1 MTPRR
6 GRPDC
11 RWPARESATRV
22 REAVESHGCYSLVS
36 APAGH
41 SAVVTNGDGDRPRR
55 NQALAL
61 WDRWGAG
68 DQVEGPGRAPAP
80 GNFTGV
86 SPWPVV
92 AKVVGCSCR
101 PDPSDHLV
109 GGGGKGARHYVDTH
123 PVAKISL
130 ARRCATIAVAALA
143 AAGLLTV
150 AGAAGAQPQ
159 PTISQVQAKLK
170 KLTLKEDWLIQ
181 RYDQAT
187 QDLASARQRLKLV
200 NREVAKDEAAAQA
213 MQDEIAQIASN
224 VYMNGAMSSV
234 AALLTSGDPE
244 TLLSQSAILTHLSTD
259 QYQQLQQVITT
270 DRQLVGARLMAKR
283 TEQGVQKLQKQLGSQ
298 RASLKKLI
306 TQQKALL
313 ASLTPKQQQQ
323 QLGGGGTTTTK
334 TTGGSGG
341 GQYTGPTGTQAQKA
355 VAFAYGALGCP
366 YVYGGTGPCSAGYDC
381 SGLTSSAWASA
392 GVSIPRTSYG
402 QATLPAVSTSALQ
415 PGDILEFAGD
425 SHVGIYVGGG
435 MLIDAPQPGMN
446 VEKVSL
452 SSSWYAGNLD
462 GAVRP

>member
-1 MTPRR
+1 MP
-6 GRPDC
+6 PL
-11 RWPARESATRV
+11 RE
-22 REAVESHGCYSLVS
+22 
-36 APAGH
+36 
-41 SAVVTNGDGDRPRR
+41 
-55 NQALAL
+55 
-61 WDRWGAG
+61 
-68 DQVEGPGRAPAP
+68 
-80 GNFTGV
+80 NFTGA
-86 SPWPVV
+86 SPWAVV

-109 GGGGKGARHYVDTH
+109 GGGGKGARHYVDMH
-123 PVAKISL
+123 PVAKLSL

-150 AGAAGAQPQ
+150 AGSAGAQPQ
-159 PTISQVQAKLK
+159 PTVSQVQAKLK

-200 NREVAKDEAAAQA
+200 DREVAKDEAAATA
-213 MQDEIAQIASN
+213 MRDEIASIASN

-270 DRQLVGARLMAKR
+270 DRQLAGARQMAKR
-283 TEQGVQKLQKQLGSQ
+283 TEQAVQKLQKQLGSQ
-298 RASLKKLI
+298 RASLDKVI

-313 ASLTPKQQQQ
+313 ASLTPPQRQQ
-323 QLGGGGTTTTK
+323 QLGGGTTTTTPK
-334 TTGGSGG
+334 ATGGGG
-341 GQYTGPTGTQAQKA
+341 GHYTGPTGTQAQKA

-366 YVYGGTGPCSAGYDC
+366 YVYGATGPCGSGYDC
-381 SGLTSSAWASA
+381 SGLTMSAWASA

-402 QATLPAVSTSALQ
+402 QATLPAVSRSALQ

-452 SSSWYAGNLD
+452 STGWYAANFD
-462 GAVRP
+462 GAYRP